1 MDDNKGYGKEIT
13 FVCKPVEN
21 VDNVSVSKIDYEKE
35 YKKMQSR
42 YNKLLDKNKKLEKA
56 LISFALK
63 VLEE

>member
-13 FVCKPVEN
+13 FVCK
-21 VDNVSVSKIDYEKE
+21 NVSVSEIDYEKE

-63 VLEE
+63 VLK